1 MQRGLWRDSDK
12 QESWANTNCIEFN
25 KSKCWMLCLGRS
37 SSGCRYSPENGM
49 LQSSPAERELGVLA
63 NSKENMKGQGGGLVA
78 AQLFTEA
85 PAEPCCGTVFS
96 GQTLFGAER
105 ATSGSTSAASEKES
119 SFLCGVRKRE
129 GGHTRSVYFP
139 PPFPLRFVCFSFS
152 TPDG

>member
-37 SSGCRYSPENGM
+37 SPGCRYSPENGM

-105 ATSGSTSAASEKES
+105 AHSTICMPQMSCATQCCASPHIMLGLVKVK
-119 SFLCGVRKRE
+119 FL
-129 GGHTRSVYFP
+129 
-139 PPFPLRFVCFSFS
+139 
-152 TPDG
+152 